1 MVFGAAAGYALLPA
15 LTKIAYEH
23 GTDAPGLLALR
34 YAIAGPLL
42 IALARARRP
51 AAVSLGALRV
61 AAVPAAI
68 FFVSTWTFFES
79 LARMSGAIAVVIVFS
94 FPILVAIGGVILLG
108 ELLTASRSALILL
121 GTFGVYLSAGVSGRA
136 TGPGVALAAT
146 SSVLFALFFLL
157 AKRVISAGRLDGLTL
172 TGWTALLLSA
182 GYQFLF
188 VVGGGSLPADTT
200 GYAAV
205 LGIALFGTVLAA
217 ALLYSGLHHLDAGTA
232 AMLSAVEL
240 PLAVLLTAVLVAEPI
255 TLVQVAGMGVVL
267 IAVSGLSY
275 SDQRG
280 PASASSQAAAM

>member
-1 MVFGAAAGYALLPA
+1 
-15 LTKIAYEH
+15 
-23 GTDAPGLLALR
+23 
-34 YAIAGPLL
+34 
-42 IALARARRP
+42 
-51 AAVSLGALRV
+51 
-61 AAVPAAI
+61 
-68 FFVSTWTFFES
+68 
-79 LARMSGAIAVVIVFS
+79 MSGAIAVVIVFS

-182 GYQFLF
+182 GYQILF

-255 TLVQVAGMGVVL
+255 TLVQVAGMGVV
-267 IAVSGLSY
+267 SGLSY